1 MERRRNKI
9 NKLPTLQGALVHKHS
24 REHPLEKQRR
34 ENEVRP
40 GNRLKGRVQSDGGSI
55 WLWAVGI
62 IISACVWDTPG
73 HSSGFPSANHDA
85 LRRRGEVPQ
94 TWRHR
99 DQSKAE
105 PPQASCLKRCNYS
118 KPTLCD
124 RNLCCDICL
133 PVCQPGRCNMTRTAM
148 MSMSVYPHQRRP
160 SLAFVPE
167 RIGWKGMISSANRRN
182 HYSRIKQPFV
192 YSVDFKQQIKKTFRE
207 TTLKGLLQSNYKL
220 DITAG

>member
-1 MERRRNKI
+1 M
-9 NKLPTLQGALVHKHS
+9 GAVYDYGQLVLSYQH
-24 REHPLEKQRR
+24 
-34 ENEVRP
+34 VC
-40 GNRLKGRVQSDGGSI
+40 GIRL
-55 WLWAVGI
+55 AT
-62 IISACVWDTPG
+62 A
-73 HSSGFPSANHDA
+73 
-85 LRRRGEVPQ
+85 
-94 TWRHR
+94 
-99 DQSKAE
+99 
-105 PPQASCLKRCNYS
+105 QASRQPTTMLWEDEGRWHKRGAIRINLRQS
-118 KPTLCD
+118 HRKPLVWKDATTANQHCVTG
-124 RNLCCDICL
+124 IFAVIFVL

-182 HYSRIKQPFV
+182 PYSRIKQPFV